1 MALYEELV
9 SKLNQLSDSDYAAFH
24 IRLLNNPKINVI
36 GVRTPVLRK
45 LAKEYKDRFNELL
58 TLPDK
63 YYEVTFLK
71 LIVASK
77 LPFEEFT
84 NVVDRC
90 VDLIDN
96 WACCDCFKA
105 VCIQR
110 HKEEFLPFVKAYLGV
125 NSEFYQRYAL
135 VTLLQF
141 YVEEGYLDLIFES
154 VERADTSYYYVH
166 MAVAW
171 LVAEVLIKHFEKGK
185 EYLKLNR
192 LDRATHNKAIAK
204 ACESYRITKE
214 QKTQLKGLK
223 RP

>member
-1 MALYEELV
+1 MALYEELI
-9 SKLNQLSDSDYAAFH
+9 SKLNQLSDSGYAAFH
-24 IRLLNNPKINVI
+24 SKLLNNPKINVI

-45 LAKEYKDRFNELL
+45 LAKEYKESFNELL
-58 TLPDK
+58 TLPDE

-71 LIVASK
+71 LIVASG

-84 NVVDRC
+84 KVVDRC

-105 VCIQR
+105 VCIGK

-125 NSEFYQRYAL
+125 NREFYQRYAL

-154 VERADTSYYYVH
+154 VERADTHYYYVH

-171 LVAEVLIKHFEKGK
+171 LTAEVLIKHFEKGV
-185 EYLKLNR
+185 EYLKLQR

-204 ACESYRITKE
+204 ACESLRITKE